1 MESLR
6 RFLSGQGACTST
18 CLTGKYF
25 FLSSPPHDS
34 IETYNDLYQIR
45 IPNPKKNKTNVNS
58 FSAIM
63 VLDVLIRHLPS
74 MTYATVGRSFFT
86 PQDAKPLANGAE
98 VWQGFYQSARPAV
111 GKYWHF

>member
-1 MESLR
+1 
-6 RFLSGQGACTST
+6 
-18 CLTGKYF
+18 
-25 FLSSPPHDS
+25 
-34 IETYNDLYQIR
+34 
-45 IPNPKKNKTNVNS
+45 
-58 FSAIM
+58 M

-111 GKYWHF
+111 GMFLDFLNYLDLNLLESHTIFHVTSTYSHHSSSSK